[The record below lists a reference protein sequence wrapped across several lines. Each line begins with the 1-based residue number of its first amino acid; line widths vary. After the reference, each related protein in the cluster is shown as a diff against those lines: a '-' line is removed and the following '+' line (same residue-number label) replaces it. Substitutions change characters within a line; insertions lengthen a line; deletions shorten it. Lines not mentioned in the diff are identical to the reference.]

1 MPVLAYCITEARSE
15 LAIPVAGVGSMPV
28 KAVIAGS
35 LQCFVS
41 HFESGSMEGKAT
53 IRESAL
59 EFHRTVQELFRQ
71 AAVVPFRFPTILAD
85 ENEISAFLAEH
96 SSEYENALLRLR
108 DAVQMEIRIEER
120 EVASPPAASGTE
132 YLRQRLTSHTNI
144 AETALLFRHAS
155 EEWVREWRQREIPSG
170 LRCYALLT
178 REHLESFLTSMKE
191 IPVSPGQT
199 ARVTGPWPATEFL
212 KVNK

>member
-28 KAVIAGS
+28 KAVIAGP

-41 HFESGSMEGKAT
+41 HFESGSIEGKTT

-71 AAVVPFRFPTILAD
+71 VAVVPFRFPTILGD

-96 SSEYENALLRLR
+96 SSEYEDALLRLR

-120 EVASPPAASGTE
+120 AVASPPAASGTE

>member
-1 MPVLAYCITEARSE
+1 MALRPYPQSRPGIYS
-15 LAIPVAGVGSMPV
+15 P
-28 KAVIAGS
+28 
-35 LQCFVS
+35 
-41 HFESGSMEGKAT
+41 
-53 IRESAL
+53 IRTRL
-59 EFHRTVQELFRQ
+59 
-71 AAVVPFRFPTILAD
+71 
-85 ENEISAFLAEH
+85 ENEISTFLAEH

>member
-15 LAIPVAGVGSMPV
+15 LAIPAAGVGNMPLR
-28 KAVIAGS
+28 AVVAGP

-41 HFESGSMEGKAT
+41 HFETGSMEGKAT

-71 AAVVPFRFPTILAD
+71 TAVVPFRFPTILGD

-96 SSEYENALLRLR
+96 SSEYEDALLRLR